1 MILCRKC
8 FYHILKQPHAREFV
22 DQIITYPPPTQI
34 IREKFNFFV
43 QKRKK
48 SKFLF
53 SINYFYLF
61 DKIKYKLHFVTK
73 KKYKLHL
80 IFSLFTFIKIWFK
93 LGHISKFGLNKV
105 CEKLF
110 SLRIKLKFSLMIHF
124 KRVY

>member
-53 SINYFYLF
+53 SKNYFYLF
-61 DKIKYKLHFVTK
+61 DKIKYKLH
-73 KKYKLHL
+73 L
-80 IFSLFTFIKIWFK
+80 IFSLFTLIKIWFK

-110 SLRIKLKFSLMIHF
+110 SLRIKLRFSPMIHF